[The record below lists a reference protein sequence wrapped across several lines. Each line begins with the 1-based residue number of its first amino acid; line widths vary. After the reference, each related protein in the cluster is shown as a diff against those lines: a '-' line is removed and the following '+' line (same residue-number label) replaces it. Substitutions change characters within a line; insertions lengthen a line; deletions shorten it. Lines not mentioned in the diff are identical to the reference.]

1 MPTQSS
7 PLQMPPQVPVSME
20 HMLHSPARGDV
31 DIILFLSE
39 EKLNLMG
46 EEGQL

>member
-1 MPTQSS
+1 
-7 PLQMPPQVPVSME
+7 ME
-20 HMLHSPARGDV
+20 EVCCDGNMLHSPARGDV